1 MNTKFKE
8 AEDSRNIGQNKLHK
22 SCFQHDMAYEEFK
35 DLPKRAV
42 SDQALRDKAFN
53 IAKNPKYEGHQ
64 RGITPKI
71 YKFFNKKYSGDAIE
85 NEITPNQQ
93 LAEELQK
100 PTIRNFE
107 KRKAHSRQ
115 YFGCC
120 SSRHAIN
127 K

>member
-1 MNTKFKE
+1 MMGIKE
-8 AEDSRNIGQNKLHK
+8 
-22 SCFQHDMAYEEFK
+22 
-35 DLPKRAV
+35 V
-42 SDQALRDKAFN
+42 LR
-53 IAKNPKYEGHQ
+53 Q
-64 RGITPKI
+64 RF

-115 YFGCC
+115 YFGY
-120 SSRHAIN
+120 
-127 K
+127 